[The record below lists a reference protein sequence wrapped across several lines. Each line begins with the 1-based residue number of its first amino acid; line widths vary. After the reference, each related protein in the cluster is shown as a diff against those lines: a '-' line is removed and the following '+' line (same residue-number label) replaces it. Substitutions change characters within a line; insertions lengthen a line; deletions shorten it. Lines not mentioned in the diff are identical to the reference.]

1 MLGYFFQAG
10 AAGQSDLSAKWG
22 LGARFVKEG
31 AAVLLAVKLNP
42 GLAEWIS
49 DGMEVAGG
57 EVGEDD
63 VHLVVEY
70 KRQEVWDGVASPRAN
85 RFIVH
90 HNLNNPLVSRLEK
103 FSASLPGF
111 GPQLLVVGGL
121 QMIDNFPFMEGRRV
135 ERLMGIRNHLE
146 SVDQNTL
153 LHFEMARFMDGSL
166 LSELTEH
173 IIPHVDSVGMNEQE
187 LPNLESILIKGGVV
201 EVANSNPRLAVMLHM
216 MRTVFRK
223 LSFKRS
229 ST

>member
-1 MLGYFFQAG
+1 
-10 AAGQSDLSAKWG
+10 
-22 LGARFVKEG
+22 
-31 AAVLLAVKLNP
+31 
-42 GLAEWIS
+42 
-49 DGMEVAGG
+49 
-57 EVGEDD
+57 
-63 VHLVVEY
+63 
-70 KRQEVWDGVASPRAN
+70 
-85 RFIVH
+85 
-90 HNLNNPLVSRLEK
+90 
-103 FSASLPGF
+103 
-111 GPQLLVVGGL
+111 
-121 QMIDNFPFMEGRRV
+121 MIDNFPFMEGRRV

-223 LSFKRS
+223 LIFKRR

>member
-1 MLGYFFQAG
+1 MESVNKFISLIVLVIGLVVIWRRPGNDEEVLRLESVISSLLKYEQNHVDRTSPKIAVGFGACKDLFVTRSHMMQGVGFPQTVDNYLGVGSQEEMISMLGYFFQAG

-70 KRQEVWDGVASPRAN
+70 KSQEVWDGVASPRAN

-90 HNLNNPLVSRLEK
+90 HNLNNPLVSRLE
-103 FSASLPGF
+103 
-111 GPQLLVVGGL
+111 
-121 QMIDNFPFMEGRRV
+121 
-135 ERLMGIRNHLE
+135 
-146 SVDQNTL
+146 
-153 LHFEMARFMDGSL
+153 
-166 LSELTEH
+166 
-173 IIPHVDSVGMNEQE
+173 
-187 LPNLESILIKGGVV
+187 
-201 EVANSNPRLAVMLHM
+201 
-216 MRTVFRK
+216 
-223 LSFKRS
+223 
-229 ST
+229 